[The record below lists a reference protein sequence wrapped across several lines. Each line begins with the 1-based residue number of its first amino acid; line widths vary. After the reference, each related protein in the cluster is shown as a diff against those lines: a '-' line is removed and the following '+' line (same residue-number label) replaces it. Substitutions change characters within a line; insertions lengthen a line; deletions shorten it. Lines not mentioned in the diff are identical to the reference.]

1 MTTRGWING
10 LRCLPQISRDW
21 KHGSGWVGFSMHRLM
36 TSRGGL
42 MTVILSIMSGAGVAR
57 RRVIQATRPAHWAGT
72 VMT

>member
-1 MTTRGWING
+1 
-10 LRCLPQISRDW
+10 
-21 KHGSGWVGFSMHRLM
+21 M